1 MMLSK
6 KPVSEFISILGS
18 EAPVPGGGSTSALS
32 GALGVA
38 LIAMV
43 ANLTVGKQKY
53 SECEEL
59 NQFALEESKKLCVEL
74 ITLIDRDAEAYSKVA
89 DAYKL
94 PKGTA
99 KEKTARNAAIAE
111 ATLGATEAPFEI
123 MQAALKAL
131 YLCKSLVGKSN
142 ENAASDLGVSALNLF
157 SCING
162 AWLNV
167 LINLG
172 GIENATT
179 AEYFKSKG
187 QEIVET
193 AKKEAEYIYDAV
205 KDLMY

>member
-6 KPVSEFISILGS
+6 KTISEFISILGS
-18 EAPVPGGGSTSALS
+18 ETPVPGGGSASALS

-43 ANLTVGKQKY
+43 ANLTVGRQKY

-59 NQFALEESKKLCVEL
+59 NRFALEESNKLCAEL
-74 ITLIDRDAEAYSKVA
+74 IALIDRDAEAYGKLA
-89 DAYKL
+89 EAYKL
-94 PKGTA
+94 PRGTA

-111 ATLGATEAPFEI
+111 TTLGATEAPFET

-142 ENAASDLGVSALNLF
+142 ENAASDLGVSALNLL

-167 LINLG
+167 LINLSG
-172 GIENATT
+172 VENATT
-179 AEYFKSKG
+179 AEFFKTKG
-187 QEIVET
+187 QEIVDT
-193 AKKEAEYIYDAV
+193 AKKEAEYIYDTV
-205 KDLMY
+205 RDLMQ